1 MRWDMQKE
9 KKEPGTQNVLYCT
22 KDRLANVIIFHFN
35 WSKAK
40 LKFFSKLFLLSCI
53 LHLVNISTIHIPSI
67 SQYIF
72 NYVNFNSQIS
82 PFLHPYY
89 YHPDPSHNHLLSG
102 WLISLLNGLFA
113 SVLAHFL
120 KVYSQYHSQKDLYIA
135 GNCCSELSSFSMSWR
150 IKSKLFL
157 LASTPYLILLLLT
170 SLTSCLAFL
179 PILHYV
185 LVTLTPWLFLKHR
198 WALYF
203 KVSAHSGLLGWN
215 LGNSSYLCL
224 SSCIS
229 SPRKSS

>member
-1 MRWDMQKE
+1 M
-9 KKEPGTQNVLYCT
+9 GSYVTTTSGCIHSTCYCSS
-22 KDRLANVIIFHFN
+22 LAQTCLSSWFYCISPWCQHYL
-35 WSKAK
+35 SHPSETTS
-40 LKFFSKLFLLSCI
+40 FFSLPSAWHI
-53 LHLVNISTIHIPSI
+53 TIPSI